1 MVPENYAVV
10 NSDGLIINIV
20 VWDGVS
26 EWEPPEGT

>member
-10 NSDGLIINIV
+10 NSGGLIINIV